1 MDEDHPD
8 DPIRTA
14 ADLGLSGVQYERILR
29 DLERRRGSGGP
40 APRESRD
47 KRDGFKQAVL
57 GVVVLAFIL
66 LVVVRV
72 VGPTEREP
80 EYAFLVTRDRTHP
93 VTYSS
98 CRPLQVAIYPAGGP
112 SDAEQLV
119 NEAVAQMRAA
129 TGLDI
134 VVIGAFGGHAPN
146 WNFEAAPITLVDPV
160 SVSWQDGDAID
171 RMTNDI
177 AGLGGSPTVTSAHGT
192 EYRVAGTIALS
203 RDFFARMEEQGRH
216 DLALAVVL
224 HEFGH
229 VLGLAHVD
237 SPDELMSQSNV
248 GRTSLGVG
256 DRQGLRLLGQGPCV

>member
-1 MDEDHPD
+1 MAEPS
-8 DPIRTA
+8 PPTA
-14 ADLGLSGVQYERILR
+14 AELGISDSEYERILG
-29 DLERRRGSGGP
+29 DLRRRHGARGQPVPRPRP
-40 APRESRD
+40 ATRRLPPWLPL
-47 KRDGFKQAVL
+47 AVL
-57 GVVVLAFIL
+57 GAIAVVAL
-66 LVVVRV
+66 LPRV
-72 VGPTEREP
+72 VAAGPHGREP
-80 EYAFLVTRDRTHP
+80 AYAFLEAAGNQP

-98 CRPLQVAIYPAGGP
+98 CHPVQVAVYPAGGP
-112 SDAEQLV
+112 PDAEQLV
-119 NEAVAQMRAA
+119 REAVATMRDA